1 MVLADNNQFC
11 DNQDNLVTTF
21 LREDV
26 TAGSLALSSF
36 TRFVTTVTTSTRDT
50 RAGTHTY
57 TRTHVGMDVTTSHD
71 VIYNHKTNTYICD
84 NLFLLGCHRL
94 SWLSHRLFFLFRGL
108 YMANEGDLGNDM
120 AQRHLDAAL
129 QAHRVVRV
137 VSEECIECGDSIS
150 PERQQAT
157 GGTQFCFECASLAEK
172 KGRVYR

>member
-1 MVLADNNQFC
+1 M
-11 DNQDNLVTTF
+11 
-21 LREDV
+21 
-26 TAGSLALSSF
+26 LALYNQKCSNRSILVPTF
-36 TRFVTTVTTSTRDT
+36 CGQVGTVLDRVISCFQLGVPTVPSSTREG
-50 RAGTHTY
+50 RAHACAHMCVYLDMDGTDGTSVLINQKSKTY
-57 TRTHVGMDVTTSHD
+57 GVPSS
-71 VIYNHKTNTYICD
+71 
-84 NLFLLGCHRL
+84 LLLGWNGLERL
-94 SWLSHRLFFLFRGL
+94 EHRLFFLFRGL

-137 VSEECIECGDSIS
+137 VSEDCVECGDSIS

>member
-1 MVLADNNQFC
+1 MCVYLDMDGTDGTSVLINQKSKTYG
-11 DNQDNLVTTF
+11 VPS
-21 LREDV
+21 
-26 TAGSLALSSF
+26 SL
-36 TRFVTTVTTSTRDT
+36 
-50 RAGTHTY
+50 
-57 TRTHVGMDVTTSHD
+57 
-71 VIYNHKTNTYICD
+71 
-84 NLFLLGCHRL
+84 LLGWNGLERL
-94 SWLSHRLFFLFRGL
+94 EHRLFFLFRGL

-137 VSEECIECGDSIS
+137 VSEDCVECGDSIS